1 MEKTLMIIMLSV
13 SMCGLTSVCLADPI
27 KVDVGVEFGDPHQNL
42 PIPRS
47 PAKLPDVY
55 VDGNTLS
62 FENLWGTYVLQIL
75 QGSTVVYTTVVP
87 YGTTSVVLPSSL
99 SGNYEFRLVADSY
112 YYYCY
117 ISL

>member
-1 MEKTLMIIMLSV
+1 MIIMLSV

-55 VDGNTLS
+55 VGVSRFSWCMMSKLG
-62 FENLWGTYVLQIL
+62 E
-75 QGSTVVYTTVVP
+75 
-87 YGTTSVVLPSSL
+87 
-99 SGNYEFRLVADSY
+99 EFL
-112 YYYCY
+112 
-117 ISL
+117 